1 MHYKVVSIDLA
12 KNVFQVCG
20 LDNQHNIKLNKK
32 VCRAKLLDTLAN
44 ISADLF
50 VMEACYSSNPWARA
64 LEDLGHQGKVKLIP
78 PHQVKP
84 FLVGNKNDANDAV
97 AIAEAA
103 LRPKAR
109 FVAIKTLE
117 QQDLQ
122 SLSRIRE
129 RLVKRHTGVAN
140 QLRGL
145 LSEYGIVTPRGTHKL
160 KTEIPFLLENAS
172 NSLTPMARRFV
183 HGLYQELN
191 DIGERIN
198 AVEQDTAT
206 LAVHNPHYH
215 HLLTVRGIG
224 PVTAVALLSS
234 INDAKQFKNGRAMA
248 AWLGLAPKQHS
259 SGETTVMGSISK
271 RGNTQLRKLFI
282 HGARTVMN
290 WCANKTDKF
299 SLWIKSLLAR
309 MHPCKAIVAVA
320 NKIARIAW
328 AVLAKGQAYRPE
340 LT

>member
-20 LDNQHNIKLNKK
+20 LDHHHQIKHNKK
-32 VCRAKLLDTLAN
+32 ISRKNLLDALRQLP
-44 ISADLF
+44 ADLY

-64 LEDLGHQGKVKLIP
+64 IEALGYQGKVKLIP

-84 FLVGNKNDANDAV
+84 FLIGNKNDANDAV

-122 SLSRIRE
+122 SLDRIRN
-129 RLVKRHTGVAN
+129 RLVKHHTAVIN

-145 LSEYGIVTPRGTHKL
+145 LSEYGIAAPKGPHNL
-160 KTEIPFLLENAS
+160 KANIPFILENPSNALTPTARQFV
-172 NSLTPMARRFV
+172 NSLYLECQQLSERMVTVERDTNALVQCHPD
-183 HGLYQELN
+183 YQRLQS
-191 DIGERIN
+191 I
-198 AVEQDTAT
+198 
-206 LAVHNPHYH
+206 
-215 HLLTVRGIG
+215 RGIG
-224 PVTAVALLSS
+224 PVTATALIAS
-234 INDAKQFKNGRAMA
+234 INDANQFKNGRAMA
-248 AWLGLAPKQHS
+248 AWLGLAPSQRS
-259 SGETTVMGSISK
+259 SGDNTVMGGMSK
-271 RGNTQLRKLFI
+271 RGNAHLRQLLI

-290 WCANKTDKF
+290 WCTNKTDKL
-299 SLWIKSLLAR
+299 SLWINNLLKR

-328 AVLAKGQAYRPE
+328 AVLAKKTVYSPD
-340 LT
+340 LV

>member
-12 KNVFQVCG
+12 KTIFQVCAI
-20 LDNQHNIKLNKK
+20 DQQQAIRFNKK
-32 VCRAKLLDTLAN
+32 VSRGKLLETVQQL
-44 ISADLF
+44 SADLY

-64 LEDLGHQGKVKLIP
+64 IEALGNAGKVKLIP

-109 FVAIKTLE
+109 FVAVKTLQ

-129 RLVKRHTGVAN
+129 SLVKHHTGVTN

-145 LSEYGIVTPRGTHKL
+145 LSEYGIVVPRGTHTL
-160 KTEIPFLLENAS
+160 KAEIPFILENAA
-172 NSLTPMARRFV
+172 NALTPSARHFIYD
-183 HGLYQELN
+183 LYQDANRLS
-191 DIGERIN
+191 ERI
-198 AVEQDTAT
+198 AEVERDTA
-206 LAVHNPHYH
+206 AIVEH
-215 HLLTVRGIG
+215 HGDYARLLSVRGIG
-224 PVTAVALLSS
+224 PVTAVALLAS
-234 INDAKQFKNGRAMA
+234 IQDAKQFKNGRAMA
-248 AWLGLAPKQHS
+248 AWLGLTPKQRS
-259 SGETTVMGSISK
+259 SGNTLVMGAMSK
-271 RGNTQLRKLFI
+271 RGNTHLRRLLI

-290 WCANKTDKF
+290 WCANKTDKL
-299 SLWIKSLLAR
+299 SLWIKSLVAR

-328 AVLAKGQAYRPE
+328 AVLAKQTPYSPD
-340 LT
+340 LV